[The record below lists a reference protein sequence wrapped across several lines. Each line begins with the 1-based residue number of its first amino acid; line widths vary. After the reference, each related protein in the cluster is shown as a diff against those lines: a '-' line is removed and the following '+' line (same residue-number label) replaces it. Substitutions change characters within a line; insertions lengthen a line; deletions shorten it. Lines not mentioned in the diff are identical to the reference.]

1 MGRERKLYFVILVT
15 LILALPASAS
25 SDTQPSLEITLV
37 DSPARGWFIT
47 GETVTLDVDIINQG
61 DAITID
67 TDPSC
72 NAYLVIHSS
81 TETVL
86 DESSACIGQSRGLDL
101 SPSSVTS
108 LDQLTWDLKDDNGQL
123 VESGT
128 YSIEIILE
136 NSGLTTTIPVEVQ
149 SVFTIDSALE
159 LNLELATRDGV
170 VRAGSGALVTLNLYN
185 PTASSI
191 AFSEEGCKITS
202 NIDGVEN
209 IWGSCLPGDQVLLPF
224 EIRPLLQ
231 TVMDLPAGQHNIS
244 FALGDNVLSSH
255 LSVESNN
262 AANSADV
269 SGLQMAITLGEFD
282 SGTSSLPNSVELTN
296 QDDEDITLIFTDT
309 CRVETWLMNQ
319 NGEVVHDSRSLK
331 TCNEFEIHNL
341 IEADGGIETFNQ
353 PEISMFDND
362 GCGLP
367 SGEYTLFAE
376 APEYSIWTS
385 IPVSFSE
392 ETGIICNDA
401 ALELTH
407 EVTQEGTLL
416 TITPI
421 LSTDMTTDISWSSN
435 CQISV
440 AIIISSDEVTELLTD
455 CAERSLIQ
463 RIDAGTALSLPSLS
477 TNLDNGEYSFELSIA
492 NAFNV
497 NPLHSD
503 LQLPL
508 PTVETETTTEQ
519 DQNEEVEIPN
529 ESLRSGTWS
538 MVPTQNGECWLLDDG
553 NSMSAFSGA
562 PTQVGWS
569 PEIGVIGEY
578 STYDTA
584 IPLACSEFNV
594 DGFTITQIIS
604 ESIPVVSEDIAQES
618 DSIST
623 VQIEDENIN
632 PLVVT
637 TVVVITSTGILGIL
651 FASIATNESW
661 RIPATSA
668 GLWLLGLIGRTSE
681 TNDGKYQRGRLM
693 GYLTA
698 NPGCHFRALMQELC
712 MSNGQIT
719 HHLKILED
727 EEKVWRLR
735 DGRLVRYYPFTSD
748 LHPSISVENLPL
760 PPLTPDP
767 NSLQGKILRLLDD
780 DEQMKKYPTQA
791 ELAVRLEKSQQLI
804 SHHLRTLHKYGL
816 IEKRKS
822 GLKNRYY
829 LTREA
834 LFLLETTEF

>member
-1 MGRERKLYFVILVT
+1 MGRERKLYFVVLAT
-15 LILALPASAS
+15 LIMALPASAS
-25 SDTQPSLEITLV
+25 SVSQPSLEITLV
-37 DSPARGWFIT
+37 DSPVRGWFIT
-47 GETVTLDVDIINQG
+47 GETVTLDADIINQG

-72 NAYLVIHSS
+72 DVYLVVHSS
-81 TETVL
+81 TETVR
-86 DESSACIGQSRGLDL
+86 DGSSACIGQSRGLDL
-101 SPSSVTS
+101 SADSVTS
-108 LDQLTWDLKDDNGQL
+108 LDRLTWDLKDDNGQL

-128 YSIEIILE
+128 YVIEVILE
-136 NSGLTTTIPVEVQ
+136 RSGLTTTIPVDVQ
-149 SVFTIDSALE
+149 SAFTVDSALE
-159 LNLELATRDGV
+159 LVLELATRDGI
-170 VRAGSGALVTLNLYN
+170 VRAGSGALLSLSLYN

-191 AFSEEGCKITS
+191 EFSEGGCKITS
-202 NIDGVEN
+202 NIDGVEEM
-209 IWGSCLPGDQVLLPF
+209 WGSCLPGEQMLLPF
-224 EIRPLLQ
+224 EVRPLLQ
-231 TVMDLPAGQHNIS
+231 TVMDLPAGQHDIS
-244 FALGDNVLSSH
+244 FALGDNVVSSQI
-255 LSVESNN
+255 SVESNN
-262 AANSADV
+262 AANPTDNS
-269 SGLQMAITLGEFD
+269 SLQMTIILGEYD
-282 SGTSSLPNSVELTN
+282 SETRSLQNSVELTN

-319 NGEVVHDSRSLK
+319 NGEVIHDSRSLK
-331 TCNEFEIHNL
+331 TCNDFEIHNL
-341 IEADGGIETFNQ
+341 IEAGGGIETFNQ
-353 PEISMFDND
+353 PEIFMFDND

-367 SGEYTLFAE
+367 PGEYTLFAE

-385 IPVSFSE
+385 MSVSFSE

-401 ALELTH
+401 KLELTH
-407 EVTQEGTLL
+407 EVTQEETLL

-421 LSTDMTTDISWSSN
+421 LSTDMATDLFWSAG
-435 CQISV
+435 CQISMTI
-440 AIIISSDEVTELLTD
+440 AISADEFTELFTD
-455 CAERSLIQ
+455 CTDRTLVQ

-477 TNLDNGEYSFELSIA
+477 TNLDSGEYSIELAIV

-497 NPLHSD
+497 EPLLLD

-508 PTVETETTTEQ
+508 PTTETETTTEQ
-519 DQNEEVEIPN
+519 DQSEEINVPN
-529 ESLRSGTWS
+529 ESLRNGTWS

-553 NSMSAFSGA
+553 NSMSAFNGA
-562 PTQVGWS
+562 TTKVGWS
-569 PEIGVIGEY
+569 PEVGVIGEY
-578 STYDTA
+578 STLDTA
-584 IPLACSEFNV
+584 IPLACSEFDI
-594 DGFTITQIIS
+594 DGFTITQVIS
-604 ESIPVVSEDIAQES
+604 ESIPAAPEDFVQES

-623 VQIEDENIN
+623 VQIEDEDIN
-632 PLVVT
+632 PLVIT
-637 TVVVITSTGILGIL
+637 TVVVITSAGILGIL

-668 GLWLLGLIGRTSE
+668 GLWLLGLIGRSSE
-681 TNDGKYQRGRLM
+681 TSDGKYQRGRLM

-727 EEKVWRLR
+727 EEMVWRLK

-748 LHPSISVENLPL
+748 LHPGISVEQLPL
-760 PPLTPDP
+760 PPLSPDP

-780 DEQMKKYPTQA
+780 DEQMEKYPTQA
-791 ELAVRLEKSQQLI
+791 ELAFRLEKSQQLI

-822 GLKNRYY
+822 GLKNRYH

>member
-1 MGRERKLYFVILVT
+1 MGRERKLYFVVLAV

-25 SDTQPSLEITLV
+25 NVTQPSLEITLV
-37 DSPARGWFIT
+37 DSPARDWFIA
-47 GETVTLDVDIINQG
+47 GENITLDVNIINQG

-72 NAYLVIHSS
+72 HAYLVIHSP

-86 DESSACIGQSRGLDL
+86 DGSSACIGQSRGLDL
-101 SPSSVTS
+101 SAASVTS

-128 YSIEIILE
+128 YSIEVILE
-136 NSGLTTTIPVEVQ
+136 RSGLTTMIPVEVQ
-149 SVFTIDSALE
+149 SAFTIDSALE
-159 LNLELATRDGV
+159 LDIELATRDGI
-170 VRAGSGALVTLNLYN
+170 VRAGSGALLTLNLYN

-191 AFSEEGCKITS
+191 EFSEEGCKITS
-202 NIDGVEN
+202 NIDGVEDM
-209 IWGSCLPGDQVLLPF
+209 WSSCLPGDQVLLPF

-231 TVMDLPAGQHNIS
+231 TVMDLPAGQHDIS

-255 LSVESNN
+255 ISIESNN
-262 AANSADV
+262 ATNQADV
-269 SGLQMAITLGEFD
+269 SDLQMTIILGEYD
-282 SGTSSLPNSVELTN
+282 SETSSLQNSVELTN
-296 QDDEDITLIFTDT
+296 QDDEDFTLIFTDT

-341 IEADGGIETFNQ
+341 IEAGGGIETFNQ
-353 PEISMFDND
+353 PEIFMFDNN

-367 SGEYTLFAE
+367 PGEYTLFAE

-385 IPVSFSE
+385 IPISFSE
-392 ETGIICNDA
+392 ETGIICNEA
-401 ALELTH
+401 NIELTY

-416 TITPI
+416 TVTPI
-421 LSTDMTTDISWSSN
+421 LATDIATDIFWTDN

-440 AIIISSDEVTELLTD
+440 TIATSADEVAELLTD
-455 CAERSLIQ
+455 CADRTLVQ
-463 RIDAGTALSLPSLS
+463 RIGADAALSLPSLS
-477 TNLDNGEYSFELSIA
+477 TNLGDGEYYLGVSII

-497 NPLHSD
+497 EPIQSS

-508 PTVETETTTEQ
+508 PTVEAETTTEQ
-519 DQNEEVEIPN
+519 DQNEEVDVPT
-529 ESLRSGTWS
+529 ESIRSGTWS

-569 PEIGVIGEY
+569 PEVGAIGEY
-578 STYDTA
+578 STLDAA
-584 IPLACSEFNV
+584 IPLTCSEFNV
-594 DGFTITQIIS
+594 NGFIITQVIS
-604 ESIPVVSEDIAQES
+604 ESIPAASEDITQDS

-623 VQIEDENIN
+623 VQIEDESTN
-632 PLVVT
+632 PLVIT
-637 TVVVITSTGILGIL
+637 AVVVITSTGILGIL

-668 GLWLLGLIGRTSE
+668 GLWLLGLIGRTTE
-681 TNDGKYQRGRLM
+681 TNDGRYQRGRLM

-727 EEKVWRLR
+727 EEMVWRLK

-748 LHPSISVENLPL
+748 LHPGISVEKLPL
-760 PPLTPDP
+760 PPLSPDP

-780 DEQMKKYPTQA
+780 DKQMKKYPTQA
-791 ELAVRLEKSQQLI
+791 ELAVRLERSQQLI

-822 GLKNRYY
+822 GLKNRYH

>member
-1 MGRERKLYFVILVT
+1 MGRERKLYFVILAT
-15 LILALPASAS
+15 LIMALPASAS
-25 SDTQPSLEITLV
+25 NVSQPSLEITLA
-37 DSPARGWFIT
+37 DSPVRGWFIT
-47 GETVTLDVDIINQG
+47 GETVTLDANIINQG

-86 DESSACIGQSRGLDL
+86 DGSSACIGQSRGLDL
-101 SPSSVTS
+101 NADSVTS

-136 NSGLTTTIPVEVQ
+136 RSGLTSTIPVEVQ
-149 SVFTIDSALE
+149 SAFTIDSALE
-159 LNLELATRDGV
+159 LNLELATRDGI
-170 VRAGSGALVTLNLYN
+170 VRAGSGALLSLSLYN

-191 AFSEEGCKITS
+191 AFSEGGCKITS
-202 NIDGVEN
+202 NIDGVEEM
-209 IWGSCLPGDQVLLPF
+209 WGSCLPDEQILLPF
-224 EIRPLLQ
+224 EVRPLLQ

-255 LSVESNN
+255 ISVESNN
-262 AANSADV
+262 AANPADI
-269 SGLQMAITLGEFD
+269 SDLQMTITLGEYD
-282 SGTSSLPNSVELTN
+282 SKTSSLQNSVELTN
-296 QDDEDITLIFTDT
+296 QDEEDITLIFTDT
-309 CRVETWLMNQ
+309 CRVETWLMDQ

-331 TCNEFEIHNL
+331 TCNDFEIHNL
-341 IEADGGIETFNQ
+341 IEANGGIETFNQ
-353 PEISMFDND
+353 PEIFMFDND

-367 SGEYTLFAE
+367 PGEYTLFAE

-385 IPVSFSE
+385 IPISFPE
-392 ETGIICNDA
+392 ETGILCNEAD
-401 ALELTH
+401 LELTY
-407 EVTQEGTLL
+407 EVVQEGTLL
-416 TITPI
+416 TVTPI
-421 LSTDMTTDISWSSN
+421 LTTDIATDIFWSVN

-440 AIIISSDEVTELLTD
+440 NVVISAEEVTELLTD
-455 CAERSLIQ
+455 CTDHKLFQ
-463 RIDAGTALSLPSLS
+463 RIDAGTALLLPSLS
-477 TNLDNGEYSFELSIA
+477 TNLDDGEYSLELSILD
-492 NAFNV
+492 AFTV
-497 NPLHSD
+497 EPLYSA

-508 PTVETETTTEQ
+508 PTSETETTTVQ
-519 DQNEEVEIPN
+519 DQNEEVEVPN

-562 PTQVGWS
+562 PTQVDWS
-569 PEIGVIGEY
+569 PEVGVIGEY
-578 STYDTA
+578 STFDTV

-594 DGFTITQIIS
+594 DGFTITQVIS
-604 ESIPVVSEDIAQES
+604 ESIPAASEDITQES

-632 PLVVT
+632 PLVIT

-681 TNDGKYQRGRLM
+681 TNDGRYQRGRLM

-727 EEKVWRLR
+727 EEKVWRLK

-822 GLKNRYY
+822 GLKNRYH